1 MHRRRGLIAFGVV
14 AIVLAACGGGS
25 SPTAPA
31 ATPDQRPTDP
41 PIAISVPRTVA
52 PGATFN
58 AAWTGE
64 ETSGDFFV
72 IVPAGATTWTETA
85 DSPYYNATL
94 GNPAPLVAPKTPG
107 SYEVWFLKGDIGT
120 VIVIKARAPLTVQ

>member
-1 MHRRRGLIAFGVV
+1 MHVRNRRVGAFVVV
-14 AIVLAACGGGS
+14 AAIALAACGGAGAT
-25 SPTAPA
+25 PT

-41 PIAISVPRTVA
+41 PITITVPAEVA

-58 AAWTGE
+58 AAWTGK

-94 GNPAPLVAPKTPG
+94 GNPAPLVAPKAAG
-107 SYEVWFLKGDIGT
+107 AYEVWLLKGDMGAQI
-120 VIVIKARAPLTVQ
+120 IIKARAPLTVK